1 MEFEHRVS
9 NLNKNNIWDNYK
21 VQWQRELQ
29 DASVFEKKKKTSQN
43 AIQIINVNVQLEDC
57 IVKKKKST
65 WYFEIIHSTSN

>member
-1 MEFEHRVS
+1 MIKFDDNTNDLVDFVFAADGIFS
-9 NLNKNNIWDNYK
+9 NT
-21 VQWQRELQ
+21 R
-29 DASVFEKKKKTSQN
+29 SFFEKKKKTSQN